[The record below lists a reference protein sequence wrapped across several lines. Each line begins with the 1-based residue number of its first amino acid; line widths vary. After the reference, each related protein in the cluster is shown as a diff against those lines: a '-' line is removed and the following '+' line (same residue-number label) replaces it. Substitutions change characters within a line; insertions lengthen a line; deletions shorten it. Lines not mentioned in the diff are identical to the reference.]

1 MYAYRL
7 RIAALAAVAAAGLG
21 ACTTPYGYN
30 GLSVGLGNGYYGS
43 QYGYGYGAGY
53 PDYGYGY
60 GSGYPGYGY
69 GAGYPGYGLGYAPY
83 WGWNDDFYY
92 PGTGYYVYDVYRRP
106 HRWTDAQRRYWN
118 ALRERAL
125 SSSTGGQQVV
135 IRENWDDFT
144 RDRSAV
150 RPSRVNRNDDRTVR
164 IERSS
169 RPVRVER
176 IRTERVEASNRPE
189 RAERSVVRSER
200 QSNATVREQRR
211 SEASEARE
219 QRRSEASAAR
229 EQRRSEV
236 SAAREER
243 VSRSNGRGNNQD
255 D

>member
-7 RIAALAAVAAAGLG
+7 RIAALAAVAAAGLA

-30 GLSVGLGNGYYGS
+30 GVSLGLGNGYYGS

-53 PDYGYGY
+53 PDYSYGY
-60 GSGYPGYGY
+60 GAGYPGYGY

-92 PGTGYYVYDVYRRP
+92 PGTGYYVYDIYRRP
-106 HRWTDAQRRYWN
+106 HRWTDAQRRYWS
-118 ALRERAL
+118 ALRERAQ
-125 SSSTGGQQVV
+125 SSSTVSQPVV
-135 IRENWDDFT
+135 IRENWNDFS

-150 RPSRVNRNDDRTVR
+150 RPSRVNRDVDKTVR
-164 IERSS
+164 VERSS

-176 IRTERVEASNRPE
+176 TTSTERVEVSKRPERIERNVRTERVERGNRPE
-189 RAERSVVRSER
+189 RVDRSVARSEK
-200 QSNATVREQRR
+200 QSNATVVREQRR
-211 SEASEARE
+211 AEA
-219 QRRSEASAAR
+219 
-229 EQRRSEV
+229 

-243 VSRSNGRGNNQD
+243 VSRSNGRGSNQD